1 MQLITVILLAIAL
14 WIAYQ
19 FYNSYVNIVKE
30 LKEIK
35 DKCIKEGISEREAF
49 VEHISENYVS
59 DKVKEVRNGVLKN
72 LKEALAKTS

>member
-1 MQLITVILLAIAL
+1 MQLITVIILAIAL

-35 DKCIKEGISEREAF
+35 EKCIKEGMSEREAF

-72 LKEALAKTS
+72 LQEALAKTS